1 MTFGKYLVILSIVFF
16 GSIGDAFLARGM
28 KHAGAIDVHHLSN
41 VFVVL
46 ANPYVIVGILF
57 LLGFMWSYMTA
68 LSFADLSYVLPATAI
83 SYIVMV
89 LLSIFWLHEHVSRQ
103 RWSGVA
109 FIVTGVGMVAG
120 GPERT
125 EFPPA
130 PVSDPPAV
138 EEQA

>member
-28 KHAGAIDVHHLSN
+28 KHTGAIDIHHLGN

-46 ANPYVIVGILF
+46 GNPFVIIGILF

-125 EFPPA
+125 EIPPA
-130 PVSDPPAV
+130 PVSKPDAV
-138 EEQA
+138 KEEV